1 MRILVAEDELIIRTL
16 VGDVL
21 RKSDFDVVKVSN
33 GAEAW
38 EAMQTSD
45 APPLAILDWMM
56 PELDGLE
63 VVRRIRARTTN
74 RPPYLILLT
83 ARDSK
88 VDLVAGLQAGAN
100 DYVSKPFDPRELLAR
115 AAVGRR
121 MVELVG
127 VHRPELEN
135 LEWLVVQPR
144 SFLPEKHRSGAGK
157 LDDGRNCNEKRRQE
171 KQAESCPH
179 DVDQPLRG
187 EMGRAP
193 VDLSCR
199 FTIVDGGSAVGRQRN
214 RLSGRQGRGGR
225 HAHGAGGQEASGR
238 IAIGRRQIAQ
248 SGRTFGATL
257 GKIMGKVR

>member
-21 RKSDFDVVKVSN
+21 RKSGFDVVKVSN

-115 AAVGRR
+115 VAVGRR
-121 MVELVG
+121 MVELQETLAA
-127 VHRPELEN
+127 RIEELGQA
-135 LEWLVVQPR
+135 LE
-144 SFLPEKHRSGAGK
+144 EIKT
-157 LDDGRNCNEKRRQE
+157 
-171 KQAESCPH
+171 
-179 DVDQPLRG
+179 LRG
-187 EMGRAP
+187 ILPICA
-193 VDLSCR
+193 SCKKIR
-199 FTIVDGGSAVGRQRN
+199 DD
-214 RLSGRQGRGGR
+214 QGYWQQVEVYV
-225 HAHGAGGQEASGR
+225 HDHTDAQFSHGLCPECIR
-238 IAIGRRQIAQ
+238 K
-248 SGRTFGATL
+248 L
-257 GKIMGKVR
+257 YPDMDEELKP

>member
-21 RKSDFDVVKVSN
+21 RKSGFDVVKVSN

-38 EAMQTSD
+38 DAMQSTD

-63 VVRRIRARTTN
+63 LVRRIRARTTN

-115 AAVGRR
+115 VAVGRR
-121 MVELVG
+121 MVELQEMLAA
-127 VHRPELEN
+127 RIEELGQA
-135 LEWLVVQPR
+135 LE
-144 SFLPEKHRSGAGK
+144 EIKT
-157 LDDGRNCNEKRRQE
+157 
-171 KQAESCPH
+171 
-179 DVDQPLRG
+179 LRG
-187 EMGRAP
+187 ILPICANCKKIRDDHGYWQQVEVYVHDHTDAQFSHGLCPECIHKLYPDMDE
-193 VDLSCR
+193 DLN
-199 FTIVDGGSAVGRQRN
+199 Q
-214 RLSGRQGRGGR
+214 
-225 HAHGAGGQEASGR
+225 
-238 IAIGRRQIAQ
+238 
-248 SGRTFGATL
+248 
-257 GKIMGKVR
+257 

>member
-115 AAVGRR
+115 VAVGRR
-121 MVELVG
+121 MVELQETLAA
-127 VHRPELEN
+127 RIEELGQA
-135 LEWLVVQPR
+135 LE
-144 SFLPEKHRSGAGK
+144 EIKT
-157 LDDGRNCNEKRRQE
+157 
-171 KQAESCPH
+171 
-179 DVDQPLRG
+179 LRG
-187 EMGRAP
+187 ILPICA
-193 VDLSCR
+193 SCKKIR
-199 FTIVDGGSAVGRQRN
+199 DD
-214 RLSGRQGRGGR
+214 QGYWQQVEVYV
-225 HAHGAGGQEASGR
+225 HDHTDAQFSHGLCPECIR
-238 IAIGRRQIAQ
+238 K
-248 SGRTFGATL
+248 L
-257 GKIMGKVR
+257 YPDMDEELKP

>member
-21 RKSDFDVVKVSN
+21 RKSGFDVVKVSN

-88 VDLVAGLQAGAN
+88 VDLVAGLQASAN

-115 AAVGRR
+115 VAVGRR
-121 MVELVG
+121 MVELQETLAA
-127 VHRPELEN
+127 RIEELGQA
-135 LEWLVVQPR
+135 LE
-144 SFLPEKHRSGAGK
+144 EIKT
-157 LDDGRNCNEKRRQE
+157 
-171 KQAESCPH
+171 
-179 DVDQPLRG
+179 LRG
-187 EMGRAP
+187 ILPICA
-193 VDLSCR
+193 SCKKIR
-199 FTIVDGGSAVGRQRN
+199 DD
-214 RLSGRQGRGGR
+214 QGYWQQVEVYV
-225 HAHGAGGQEASGR
+225 HDHTDAQFSHGLCPECIR
-238 IAIGRRQIAQ
+238 K
-248 SGRTFGATL
+248 L
-257 GKIMGKVR
+257 YPDMDEELKP

>member
-21 RKSDFDVVKVSN
+21 RKSGFDVVKVSN

-115 AAVGRR
+115 VAVGRR
-121 MVELVG
+121 MVELQETLAA
-127 VHRPELEN
+127 RIEELGQA
-135 LEWLVVQPR
+135 LE
-144 SFLPEKHRSGAGK
+144 EIKT
-157 LDDGRNCNEKRRQE
+157 
-171 KQAESCPH
+171 
-179 DVDQPLRG
+179 LRG
-187 EMGRAP
+187 ILPICA
-193 VDLSCR
+193 SCKKIR
-199 FTIVDGGSAVGRQRN
+199 DD
-214 RLSGRQGRGGR
+214 QGYWQQVEVYV
-225 HAHGAGGQEASGR
+225 HDHTDAQFSHGLCPECIRKLYPDMDEELKQ
-238 IAIGRRQIAQ
+238 
-248 SGRTFGATL
+248 
-257 GKIMGKVR
+257 

>member
-21 RKSDFDVVKVSN
+21 RKSGFDVVKVSN

-115 AAVGRR
+115 VAVGRR
-121 MVELVG
+121 MVELQETLAA
-127 VHRPELEN
+127 RIEELGQA
-135 LEWLVVQPR
+135 LE
-144 SFLPEKHRSGAGK
+144 EIKT
-157 LDDGRNCNEKRRQE
+157 
-171 KQAESCPH
+171 
-179 DVDQPLRG
+179 LRG
-187 EMGRAP
+187 ILPICA
-193 VDLSCR
+193 SC
-199 FTIVDGGSAVGRQRN
+199 
-214 RLSGRQGRGGR
+214 
-225 HAHGAGGQEASGR
+225 
-238 IAIGRRQIAQ
+238 
-248 SGRTFGATL
+248 
-257 GKIMGKVR
+257 

>member
-21 RKSDFDVVKVSN
+21 RKSGFDVVKVSN

-63 VVRRIRARTTN
+63 LVRRIRARTTN

-115 AAVGRR
+115 VAVGRR
-121 MVELVG
+121 MVELQEMLAA
-127 VHRPELEN
+127 RIEELGQA
-135 LEWLVVQPR
+135 LE
-144 SFLPEKHRSGAGK
+144 EIKT
-157 LDDGRNCNEKRRQE
+157 
-171 KQAESCPH
+171 
-179 DVDQPLRG
+179 LRG
-187 EMGRAP
+187 ILPICANCKKIRDDHGYWQQVEVYVHDHTDAQFSHGLCPECIHKLYPDMDE
-193 VDLSCR
+193 DLN
-199 FTIVDGGSAVGRQRN
+199 Q
-214 RLSGRQGRGGR
+214 
-225 HAHGAGGQEASGR
+225 
-238 IAIGRRQIAQ
+238 
-248 SGRTFGATL
+248 
-257 GKIMGKVR
+257 